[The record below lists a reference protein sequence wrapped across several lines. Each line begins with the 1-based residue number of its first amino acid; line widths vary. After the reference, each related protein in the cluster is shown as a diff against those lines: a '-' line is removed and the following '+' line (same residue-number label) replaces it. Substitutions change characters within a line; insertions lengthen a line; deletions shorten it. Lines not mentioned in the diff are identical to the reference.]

1 MKSKFLLFGALATAS
16 AAPTF
21 NKDIAPILYENCATC
36 HRPGEVAPF
45 SLLTYQDAS
54 KRASLI
60 ATVTQKRFMPPW
72 KPEPGYG
79 NFDHVR
85 RLTDQQIAQIQEW
98 AATGAQEGA
107 VADKPAVPTF
117 PSGWQAGEPDQVLK
131 VSEPYTL
138 AADGRDQFRCFVL
151 PMNLAKESYVSGA
164 EFRPGNPRVVHHALI
179 FLDSTGTARKLA
191 AASGGISSNSAS
203 GYPCF
208 GGPGFTGAGLVTG
221 WAPGYTPL
229 PAEPSLSLPVRPG
242 TDVVIQIHYHPS
254 GKPEEDQS
262 SIGLKFSGPP
272 TKGRALLLVLNRYL
286 DIPAG
291 ESHYVVKASV
301 TVPQDAELWGLT
313 PHAHYLAT
321 DMKVNA
327 RFPDGSLIPL
337 IWIKDWDF
345 NWQGQYR
352 YQKPINLPKGT
363 KIELEFTYD
372 NSAANPHNPSHP
384 PVRVRF
390 GEQTK
395 DEMALAFL
403 GLVLPSPD
411 DVQPF
416 QRAVVLQYVEDFVR
430 LTENLN
436 DLPPEIPAAMAGRL
450 RLALA
455 LFDRD
460 GDGKLNAEERA
471 NLLKVIQTMMPQ

>member
-1 MKSKFLLFGALATAS
+1 VNRTLLLGLIGVAAS

-45 SLLTYQDAS
+45 SLLTYQDAA

-60 ATVTQKRFMPPW
+60 ATVTKKRYMPPW
-72 KPEPGYG
+72 KPVPGYG
-79 NFDHVR
+79 DFDHVR
-85 RLTDQQIAQIQEW
+85 RLTDNGIAQIEEW
-98 AATGAQEGA
+98 AAAGAPEGDA
-107 VADKPAVPTF
+107 ADKPAVPAF
-117 PSGWQAGEPDQVLK
+117 PTGWQAGEPDQVLK
-131 VSEPYTL
+131 MSAPYTVR
-138 AADGRDQFRCFVL
+138 ADGPDQFRCFVL
-151 PMNLAKESYVSGA
+151 PMNLDRESYVSGA
-164 EFRPGNPRVVHHALI
+164 EFRAGNPRVVHHALI
-179 FLDSTGTARKLA
+179 FLDTTGTARKLA
-191 AASGGISSNSAS
+191 GASG

-208 GGPGFTGAGLVTG
+208 GGPGFAGAGLLVG

-229 PAEPSLSLPVRPG
+229 PAEPALSQPVRPG
-242 TDVVIQIHYHPS
+242 TDVVIQVHYHPS
-254 GKPEEDQS
+254 GKAEQDQS

-272 TKGRALLLVLNRYL
+272 TKGRALLLVMNRYL

-301 TVPQDAELWGLT
+301 TVPQDAELWSIT

-321 DMKVNA
+321 EMKVDA
-327 RFPDGSLIPL
+327 RLPDGSVTPL
-337 IWIKDWDF
+337 IRIKDWDF

-352 YQKPINLPKGT
+352 YKQPIKLPKGT
-363 KIELEFTYD
+363 KIELEYVYD
-372 NSAANPHNPSHP
+372 NSAANPHNPSRP

-403 GLVLPSPD
+403 GLVLPSPA

-416 QRAVVLQYVEDFVR
+416 QRSVVLQYVEDFVR
-430 LTENLN
+430 LTDNLN
-436 DLPPEIPAAMAGRL
+436 DLPEEIPPAMASRL

-455 LFDRD
+455 VFDRD

-471 NLLKVIQTMMPQ
+471 TLLRFVQTMMPQ

>member
-1 MKSKFLLFGALATAS
+1 MRVSLSAGLLAFIALSAF

-21 NKDIAPILYENCATC
+21 NKDIAPILYQNCSTC

-45 SLLTYQDAS
+45 PLLTYRDAA

-60 ATVTQKRFMPPW
+60 ATVTQKRYMPPW

-85 RLTDQQIAQIQEW
+85 RLTDEQIARIQEW
-98 AATGAQEGA
+98 AAAGAPEGDA
-107 VADKPAVPTF
+107 ADKPEVPTF
-117 PSGWQAGEPDQVLK
+117 ASGWQAGEPDQVLK
-131 VSEPYTL
+131 MSAPYAI
-138 AADGRDQFRCFVL
+138 AADGPDQFRCFVL
-151 PMNLAKESYVSGA
+151 PMNLTKESYISGA
-164 EFRPGNPRVVHHALI
+164 EFRPGDPKVVHHALI
-179 FLDSTGTARKLA
+179 FLDSTGTSRKLA
-191 AASGGISSNSAS
+191 AASGGS

-208 GGPGFTGAGLVTG
+208 GGVGFAGAGLLMG

-229 PAEPSLSLPVRPG
+229 PAEPALSQAVQPG
-242 TDVVIQIHYHPS
+242 AAVVIQIHYHPS

-272 TKGRALLLVLNRYL
+272 TKGRALLLVMNRYL

-291 ESHYVVKASV
+291 ESHYVVKGSI
-301 TVPQDAELWGLT
+301 TVPQDAELWGIT

-321 DMKVNA
+321 DMKINA
-327 RFPDGSLIPL
+327 HLPDGSVIPL

-352 YQKPINLPKGT
+352 YKEPIKLPKGT
-363 KIELEFTYD
+363 KIELEYVYD
-372 NSAANPHNPSHP
+372 NSAGNPHNPSSP

-403 GLVLPSPD
+403 GIVLPSPA

-430 LTENLN
+430 LTKDLN
-436 DLPPEIPAAMAGRL
+436 DLPEEIPPAMAMRL
-450 RLALA
+450 RMGLA
-455 LFDRD
+455 LFDSNH
-460 GDGKLNAEERA
+460 DGKLDAEERE
-471 NLLKVIQTMMPQ
+471 NLLRIIQTMMPQ

>member
-1 MKSKFLLFGALATAS
+1 MKLGFLAGMFSLASAAF

-21 NKDIAPILYENCATC
+21 NKDIAPILYQNCATC
-36 HRPGEVAPF
+36 HRAGEVAPF
-45 SLLTYQDAS
+45 PLLTYRDAA

-60 ATVTQKRFMPPW
+60 ANVTGKRYMPPW

-85 RLTDQQIAQIQEW
+85 RLTDEQIALIQGW
-98 AATGAQEGA
+98 AAAGAPEGDA
-107 VADKPAVPTF
+107 ADKPPVPTF
-117 PSGWQAGEPDQVLK
+117 ASGWQAGEPDQVLK
-131 VSEPYTL
+131 ISAPYAL
-138 AADGRDQFRCFVL
+138 PADGPDQFRCFVL
-151 PMNLAKESYVSGA
+151 PMNLTKESYVSGA

-179 FLDSTGTARKLA
+179 FLDSTGAARRLA
-191 AASGGISSNSAS
+191 AGSGGS

-208 GGPGFTGAGLVTG
+208 GGPGFAGAGLLVG

-229 PAEPSLSLPVRPG
+229 PAEPALSQPVQPG
-242 TDVVIQIHYHPS
+242 AAVVIQIHYHPS
-254 GKPEEDQS
+254 GKPEVDQS

-272 TKGRALLLVLNRYL
+272 TKGRALLLVMNRYL

-291 ESHYVVKASV
+291 ESHYVVKGSV
-301 TVPQDAELWGLT
+301 TVPQDAELWGIT

-321 DMKVNA
+321 DMKINA
-327 RFPDGSLIPL
+327 RLPDNSVIPL

-352 YQKPINLPKGT
+352 YKEPIKLPKGT
-363 KIELEFTYD
+363 RIELEYVYD
-372 NSAANPHNPSHP
+372 NSAGNPHNPSSP

-403 GLVLPSPD
+403 GIVLPSPA

-430 LTENLN
+430 LTENVN
-436 DLPPEIPAAMAGRL
+436 DLPEEIPPAMAMRL
-450 RLALA
+450 RMGLA
-455 LFDRD
+455 LFDRNH
-460 GDGKLNAEERA
+460 DGKLDAQERE
-471 NLLKVIQTMMPQ
+471 NLLRVIQTMMPQ

>member
-1 MKSKFLLFGALATAS
+1 MKFLSVLVSTAAI

-45 SLLTYQDAS
+45 SLLTYQDAA
-54 KRASLI
+54 KRAGLI
-60 ATVTQKRFMPPW
+60 ATVTKKRYMPPW

-85 RLTDQQIAQIQEW
+85 RLTDNQIAKIQEW
-98 AATGAQEGA
+98 AAAGAAEGDA
-107 VADKPAVPTF
+107 ADKPVVPTF
-117 PSGWQAGEPDQVLK
+117 PTGWQAGEPDQVLK
-131 VSEPYTL
+131 VSAPYTL
-138 AADGRDQFRCFVL
+138 RADGPDQFRCFVL
-151 PMNLAKESYVSGA
+151 PMNLTKESYVSGA
-164 EFRPGNPRVVHHALI
+164 EFRPGNARIVHHALI
-179 FLDSTGTARKLA
+179 FLDSTGAARRLA
-191 AASGGISSNSAS
+191 AGSSGE

-208 GGPGFTGAGLVTG
+208 GGAGFSGAGLLVG

-229 PAEPSLSLPVRPG
+229 PAEPGLSQAVRPG

-254 GKPEEDQS
+254 GKSEQDQS
-262 SIGLKFSGPP
+262 SIGLTFSDPP
-272 TKGRALLLVLNRYL
+272 TKGRALLLVMNRYL

-291 ESHYVVKASV
+291 ESHYVVKGSV
-301 TVPQDAELWGLT
+301 TVPQDAELWGIT

-327 RFPDGSLIPL
+327 RFPDGTVMPL

-352 YQKPINLPKGT
+352 YKEPIHLPKGT
-363 KIELEFTYD
+363 KVELEFTYD
-372 NSAANPHNPSHP
+372 NSAGNPHNPSNP

-403 GLVLPSPD
+403 GLVLPSPA

-416 QRAVVLQYVEDFVR
+416 QRAVVLQYMEDFVR
-430 LTENLN
+430 LTENLS
-436 DLPPEIPAAMAGRL
+436 DLPPEIPQAMAGRL

-460 GDGKLNAEERA
+460 HDGKLNAEERA
-471 NLLKVIQTMMPQ
+471 NLLKAVQTMMPQ

>member
-1 MKSKFLLFGALATAS
+1 MKFVFLLASTVATLAA

-45 SLLTYQDAS
+45 SLLTHQDAA
-54 KRASLI
+54 KRAGLI
-60 ATVTQKRFMPPW
+60 ATVTRKRYMPPW
-72 KPEPGYG
+72 KPEQGYG

-85 RLTDQQIAQIQEW
+85 RLTDQQIARIEEW
-98 AATGAQEGA
+98 AAAGAPEGDA
-107 VADKPAVPTF
+107 ADKPVVPTF
-117 PSGWQAGEPDQVLK
+117 PTGWQAGEPDQVLK
-131 VSEPYTL
+131 TAAPYAL
-138 AADGRDQFRCFVL
+138 PADGPDRFRCFVL
-151 PMNLAKESYVSGA
+151 PMDLTKESYVSGA
-164 EFRPGNPRVVHHALI
+164 EFRPGNPRIVHHALI
-179 FLDSTGTARKLA
+179 FLDSTGTARRLA
-191 AASGGISSNSAS
+191 GASGGS
-203 GYPCF
+203 YPCF
-208 GGPGFTGAGLVTG
+208 GGPGFSGAGLVMG

-229 PAEPSLSLPVRPG
+229 PAEPSLSQAVRPG

-272 TKGRALLLVLNRYL
+272 TKGRALLLVMNRYL

-301 TVPQDAELWGLT
+301 TVPQDAELWGIT

-321 DMKVNA
+321 DMKVDA
-327 RFPDGSLIPL
+327 RLPDGSVVPL

-352 YQKPINLPKGT
+352 YQKPIMLPKGT
-363 KIELEFTYD
+363 KIELEYVYD
-372 NSAANPHNPSHP
+372 NSSANPHNPSRP

-403 GLVLPSPD
+403 GLVLPSPA

-416 QRAVVLQYVEDFVR
+416 QRAVVLQYVQDFVR
-430 LTENLN
+430 LTDNLN
-436 DLPPEIPAAMAGRL
+436 DLPEEIPPAVAGRL
-450 RLALA
+450 RLALG

-460 GDGKLNAEERA
+460 RDGKLNAEERA
-471 NLLKVIQTMMPQ
+471 TLLKFVQTMMPQ

>member
-1 MKSKFLLFGALATAS
+1 
-16 AAPTF
+16 
-21 NKDIAPILYENCATC
+21 
-36 HRPGEVAPF
+36 
-45 SLLTYQDAS
+45 
-54 KRASLI
+54 
-60 ATVTQKRFMPPW
+60 MPPW

-79 NFDHVR
+79 SFAHVR
-85 RLTDQQIAQIQEW
+85 RLTDEQIALISEW
-98 AATGAQEGA
+98 AATGAQEGEA
-107 VADKPAVPTF
+107 ADRPKAPAFPT
-117 PSGWQAGEPDQVLK
+117 GWQAGEPDQVLK
-131 VSEPYTL
+131 VSAPYTL
-138 AADGRDQFRCFVL
+138 AADGPDRFRCYVL
-151 PMNLAKESYVSGA
+151 PMNTLPNGAKESYVSGA

-179 FLDSTGTARKLA
+179 FLDSSGTARRLA
-191 AASGGISSNSAS
+191 GASG

-208 GGPGFTGAGLVTG
+208 GGPGFSGAGLVMG
-221 WAPGYTPL
+221 WAPGYTPM
-229 PAEPSLSLPVRPG
+229 PAEPSLSQAVRPG

-272 TKGRALLLVLNRYL
+272 TKGRALLPVMNRYL

-291 ESHYVVKASV
+291 ESHYVVKGSI
-301 TVPQDAELWGLT
+301 TVPQDAELWGIT

-327 RFPDGSLIPL
+327 RLPDGSVMPL

-352 YQKPINLPKGT
+352 YETPIHLPRGT
-363 KIELEFTYD
+363 KVELEFTYD
-372 NSAANPHNPSHP
+372 NSAGNPHNPSRP
-384 PVRVRF
+384 PVRVRY

-403 GLVLPSPD
+403 GLVLPSPA

-430 LTENLN
+430 LTDNLN
-436 DLPPEIPAAMAGRL
+436 DLPEEIPPAMAGRL
-450 RLALA
+450 RLALGM
-455 LFDRD
+455 FDRD
-460 GDGKLNAEERA
+460 KDGKLSAEERA
-471 NLLKVIQTMMPQ
+471 TLLRFIQTMMPQ

>member
-1 MKSKFLLFGALATAS
+1 MKYLFLTGVFAALS
-16 AAPTF
+16 IAAPTF
-21 NKDIAPILYENCATC
+21 NRDIAPILYENCATC

-45 SLLTYQDAS
+45 SLLTYQDAA

-60 ATVTQKRFMPPW
+60 ATVTKKRYMPPW

-79 NFDHVR
+79 IFDHVR
-85 RLTDQQIAQIQEW
+85 RLTDEQIGRIQEW
-98 AATGAQEGA
+98 AATGAQEGDA
-107 VADKPAVPTF
+107 AEKPAVPTF

-131 VSEPYTL
+131 FSEPYKV

-151 PMNLAKESYVSGA
+151 PMNLTKESYVSGA
-164 EFRPGNPRVVHHALI
+164 EFRPGNPKVVHHALI

-191 AASGGISSNSAS
+191 AASGGG

-208 GGPGFTGAGLVTG
+208 GGPGFTGAGLLVG

-229 PAEPSLSLPVRPG
+229 PAEPSLSQPVRPG

-254 GKPEEDQS
+254 GKPEQDQS

-272 TKGRALLLVLNRYL
+272 TKGRALLLVMNRYL

-291 ESHYVVKASV
+291 ESHYVVKGSV
-301 TVPQDAELWGLT
+301 IVPQDAELWGIT

-321 DMKVNA
+321 DMKVDA
-327 RFPDGSLIPL
+327 RLPDGSVTPL
-337 IWIKDWDF
+337 IRIKDWDF

-352 YQKPINLPKGT
+352 YKEPIKLPKGT
-363 KIELEFTYD
+363 KIELEYVYD
-372 NSAANPHNPSHP
+372 NSSGNPHNPSNP

-403 GLVLPSPD
+403 GLVLPSPE

-430 LTENLN
+430 LTENVN
-436 DLPPEIPAAMAGRL
+436 DLPEEIPPAMAMRL
-450 RLALA
+450 RMGLA
-455 LFDRD
+455 LFDRNH
-460 GDGKLNAEERA
+460 DGKLDAEERE
-471 NLLKVIQTMMPQ
+471 NLLRVVQTMMPQ

>member
-1 MKSKFLLFGALATAS
+1 MKLLLALASTVSTLA

-45 SLLTYQDAS
+45 SLLTYQDAA
-54 KRASLI
+54 KRASLV
-60 ATVTQKRFMPPW
+60 ATVTKKRYMPPW

-85 RLTDQQIAQIQEW
+85 ALTDDQIARIQEW
-98 AATGAQEGA
+98 AAAGAPEGDT
-107 VADKPAVPTF
+107 ADKPVVPTF
-117 PSGWQAGEPDQVLK
+117 PTGWQAGEPDQVLK
-131 VSEPYTL
+131 FSAPYTVR
-138 AADGRDQFRCFVL
+138 ADGPDQFRCFVL
-151 PMNLAKESYVSGA
+151 PMNLTKESYVSGA
-164 EFRPGNPRVVHHALI
+164 EFRPGNARIVHHALI

-191 AASGGISSNSAS
+191 AASGG

-208 GGPGFTGAGLVTG
+208 GGPGFSGAGLLVG

-229 PAEPSLSLPVRPG
+229 PAEPALSQAVRPG

-272 TKGRALLLVLNRYL
+272 TKGRALLLVMNRYL

-291 ESHYVVKASV
+291 ESHYVVKGSV
-301 TVPQDAELWGLT
+301 TVPQDAELWGIT

-321 DMKVNA
+321 DMKVDA
-327 RFPDGSLIPL
+327 RLPDGTVMALIR
-337 IWIKDWDF
+337 IKDWDF

-352 YQKPINLPKGT
+352 YKQPIKLPKGT
-363 KIELEFTYD
+363 KIELEYVYD
-372 NSAANPHNPSHP
+372 NSAGNPHNPSHP

-403 GLVLPSPD
+403 GLVLPSPE

-436 DLPPEIPAAMAGRL
+436 DLPPEIPQAMAGRL

-455 LFDRD
+455 LFDQD
-460 GDGKLNAEERA
+460 HDGKLNAAERA
-471 NLLKVIQTMMPQ
+471 NLLKVVQTMMPQ

>member
-1 MKSKFLLFGALATAS
+1 MKFLLLGGAFAALAIS
-16 AAPTF
+16 APTY

-45 SLLTYQDAS
+45 SLLTYEDAA
-54 KRASLI
+54 KRATLI
-60 ATVTQKRFMPPW
+60 ATVTKKRYMPPW

-85 RLTDQQIAQIQEW
+85 RLTDEQIARIQEW
-98 AATGAQEGA
+98 VETGTPEGDA
-107 VADKPAVPTF
+107 ADKPAVPTF
-117 PSGWQAGEPDQVLK
+117 PTGWQAGEPDQVLK
-131 VSEPYTL
+131 FAEAYRLP
-138 AADGRDQFRCFVL
+138 ADGRDEFRCFVL

-164 EFRPGNPRVVHHALI
+164 EFRPGNPKIVHHALI

-191 AASGGISSNSAS
+191 AASGGS

-208 GGPGFTGAGLVTG
+208 GGPGFTGAGLLVG

-229 PAEPSLSLPVRPG
+229 PAEPALSLPVRPG
-242 TDVVIQIHYHPS
+242 TDVVVQIHYHPS
-254 GKPEEDQS
+254 GKPEQDQS
-262 SIGLKFSGPP
+262 SLGLKFSGPP
-272 TKGRALLLVLNRYL
+272 TKGRALLLVMNRYL

-291 ESHYVVKASV
+291 ESHYVVKGSV
-301 TVPQDAELWGLT
+301 TVPQDAELWGIT
-313 PHAHYLAT
+313 PHAHFLAT

-327 RFPDGSLIPL
+327 RLPDGSILPL

-352 YQKPINLPKGT
+352 YNAPIKLPKGT
-363 KIELEFTYD
+363 KIELEYVYD
-372 NSAANPHNPSHP
+372 NSAGNPHNPSNP

-403 GLVLPSPD
+403 GLVLPSPN

-430 LTENLN
+430 LTENVN
-436 DLPPEIPAAMAGRL
+436 DLPEEIPPAMAMRL
-450 RLALA
+450 RMGLA
-455 LFDRD
+455 LFDRNH
-460 GDGKLNAEERA
+460 DGKLDAEERE
-471 NLLKVIQTMMPQ
+471 NLLRVVQTMMPQ

>member
-1 MKSKFLLFGALATAS
+1 MKFLLMLVSTVAV

-45 SLLTYQDAS
+45 SLLTYQDAA
-54 KRASLI
+54 KRSGLI
-60 ATVTQKRFMPPW
+60 ATVTKKRYMPPW

-85 RLTDQQIAQIQEW
+85 RLTDEQIGRIQEW
-98 AATGAQEGA
+98 AATGAQEGDA
-107 VADKPAVPTF
+107 AEKPAVPTF

-131 VSEPYTL
+131 FSEPYKV

-164 EFRPGNPRVVHHALI
+164 EFRPGNPKVVHHALI

-191 AASGGISSNSAS
+191 AASGGG

-208 GGPGFTGAGLVTG
+208 GGPGFTGAGLLVG

-229 PAEPSLSLPVRPG
+229 PAEPALSQPVRPG
-242 TDVVIQIHYHPS
+242 TDVVVQIHYHPS
-254 GKPEEDQS
+254 GKAEQDQS

-272 TKGRALLLVLNRYL
+272 TKGRALLLVMNRYL

-291 ESHYVVKASV
+291 ESHYVVKGSV
-301 TVPQDAELWGLT
+301 IVPQDAELWGIT

-321 DMKVNA
+321 DMKVDA
-327 RFPDGSLIPL
+327 RLPDGSVTPL
-337 IWIKDWDF
+337 IRIKDWDF

-352 YQKPINLPKGT
+352 YKEPIKLPKGT
-363 KIELEFTYD
+363 KIELEYVYD
-372 NSAANPHNPSHP
+372 NSSGNPHNPSNP

-403 GLVLPSPD
+403 GLVLPSPE

-430 LTENLN
+430 LTENVN
-436 DLPPEIPAAMAGRL
+436 DLPEEIPPAMAMRL
-450 RLALA
+450 RMGLA
-455 LFDRD
+455 LFDRNH
-460 GDGKLNAEERA
+460 DGKLDAEERE
-471 NLLKVIQTMMPQ
+471 NLLRVVQTMMPQ

>member
-1 MKSKFLLFGALATAS
+1 MKFLLVLVGTVAV

-45 SLLTYQDAS
+45 PLLTYQDAA

-60 ATVTQKRFMPPW
+60 ATVTKKRYMPPW

-85 RLTDQQIAQIQEW
+85 RLTDEQIDRIQEW
-98 AATGAQEGA
+98 AATGASEGDS
-107 VADKPAVPTF
+107 ADKPAVPTF
-117 PSGWQAGEPDQVLK
+117 LTGWQAGEPDQVLK
-131 VSEPYTL
+131 FSEPYKV

-151 PMNLAKESYVSGA
+151 PMNLTKESYVSGA

-191 AASGGISSNSAS
+191 AASGGASSNGAS

-208 GGPGFTGAGLVTG
+208 GGPGFTGAGLLVG

-229 PAEPSLSLPVRPG
+229 APEPSLSLPVRPG

-254 GKPEEDQS
+254 GKPEQDQS

-272 TKGRALLLVLNRYL
+272 TKGRALLLVMNRYL

-291 ESHYVVKASV
+291 ESHYLVKGSV
-301 TVPQDAELWGLT
+301 TVPQDAELWGIT

-327 RFPDGSLIPL
+327 HLPDGSVIPL
-337 IWIKDWDF
+337 IRIKDWDF

-352 YQKPINLPKGT
+352 YKEPIKLPKGT
-363 KIELEFTYD
+363 KIELEYIYD
-372 NSAANPHNPSHP
+372 NSSGNPHNPSNP

-430 LTENLN
+430 LTENVN
-436 DLPPEIPAAMAGRL
+436 DLPEEIPPAMAMRL
-450 RLALA
+450 RMGLA
-455 LFDRD
+455 LFDRNH
-460 GDGKLNAEERA
+460 DGKLDAEERE
-471 NLLKVIQTMMPQ
+471 NLLRVVQTMMPQ

>member
-1 MKSKFLLFGALATAS
+1 MKFSFLGGLFAVLAA

-45 SLLTYQDAS
+45 SLLTYQDAA
-54 KRASLI
+54 KRAGLI
-60 ATVTQKRFMPPW
+60 ATVTKKRYMPPW

-79 NFDHVR
+79 SFDHTR
-85 RLTDQQIAQIQEW
+85 RLTDEQIARIQEW
-98 AATGAQEGA
+98 AATGAQEGDA
-107 VADKPAVPTF
+107 ADQPVVPTF
-117 PSGWQAGEPDQVLK
+117 PTGWQAGEPDQVLQM
-131 VSEPYTL
+131 SAPYTL
-138 AADGRDQFRCFVL
+138 TADGPDRFRCFVL
-151 PMNLAKESYVSGA
+151 PIKLDRQSYVSGA

-179 FLDSTGTARKLA
+179 FLDSSGTARRLA
-191 AASGGISSNSAS
+191 AASGGA

-208 GGPGFTGAGLVTG
+208 GGPGFSGAGLVMG

-229 PAEPSLSLPVRPG
+229 PPEPALSQPVRPG

-254 GKPEEDQS
+254 GKPEQDQS
-262 SIGLKFSGPP
+262 SIGLRFSGPP
-272 TKGRALLLVLNRYL
+272 SKGRALLPVMNRYL

-291 ESHYVVKASV
+291 ESHYVVKGSV
-301 TVPQDAELWGLT
+301 IVPLDAELWGIT

-327 RFPDGSLIPL
+327 RLPDGSVTPL

-352 YQKPINLPKGT
+352 YQKPIHLPKGT
-363 KIELEFTYD
+363 KVELEFTYD
-372 NSAANPHNPSHP
+372 NSTANPHNPSRP

-403 GLVLPSPD
+403 GLVLPSPS

-430 LTENLN
+430 LTDDLN
-436 DLPPEIPAAMAGRL
+436 DLPEEIPPAMAGRL
-450 RLALA
+450 RLALSM
-455 LFDRD
+455 FDRD

-471 NLLKVIQTMMPQ
+471 NLLRFVQMVMPQ

>member
-1 MKSKFLLFGALATAS
+1 MKFLVLAGFFAALAA

-21 NKDIAPILYENCATC
+21 NKDIAPILYQNCATC

-45 SLLTYQDAS
+45 PLLTYQDAS

-60 ATVTQKRFMPPW
+60 ALVTKKRYMPPW

-79 NFDHVR
+79 EFAHAR
-85 RLTDQQIAQIQEW
+85 RLTEEQIARIQEW
-98 AATGAQEGA
+98 AQGGAPEGDS
-107 VADKPAVPTF
+107 ADKPAVPSF
-117 PSGWQAGEPDQVLK
+117 PAGWQAGEPDQVLK
-131 VSEPYTL
+131 MPAPYSL
-138 AADGRDQFRCFVL
+138 KADGPDQFRCFVL
-151 PMNLAKESYVSGA
+151 PMNLDKQSFVSGA
-164 EFRPGNPRVVHHALI
+164 EFRPGNPKIVHHALI
-179 FLDSTGTARKLA
+179 FLDSTGTARRLA
-191 AASGGISSNSAS
+191 AASGGS

-208 GGPGFTGAGLVTG
+208 GGPGFTGAGLLVG

-229 PAEPSLSLPVRPG
+229 PAEPALSQPVRPG

-254 GKPEEDQS
+254 GKPEQDES
-262 SIGLKFSGPP
+262 SIGLKFAGPP
-272 TKGRALLLVLNRYL
+272 TKGRALLLVVNRYL

-301 TVPQDAELWGLT
+301 TVPQDAELWGIT

-321 DMKVNA
+321 DMRVNA
-327 RFPDGSLIPL
+327 RLPDNSVIPL

-352 YQKPINLPKGT
+352 YKQPIHLPKGT
-363 KIELEFTYD
+363 KVELEFTYD
-372 NSAANPHNPSHP
+372 NSAGNPHNPSNP

-430 LTENLN
+430 LTDNLN
-436 DLPPEIPAAMAGRL
+436 DLPEEIPPAMAVRL

-455 LFDRD
+455 AFDRD
-460 GDGKLNAEERA
+460 RDGKLDAEERA
-471 NLLKVIQTMMPQ
+471 NLLRVVQMMMPQ

>member
-1 MKSKFLLFGALATAS
+1 MKFLVGAGFFAAVAA

-21 NKDIAPILYENCATC
+21 NKDIAPILYQNCSTC

-45 SLLTYQDAS
+45 PLLTYQDAA

-60 ATVTQKRFMPPW
+60 ALVTRKRYMPPW
-72 KPEPGYG
+72 KPEPGFG
-79 NFDHVR
+79 EFAHER
-85 RLTDQQIAQIQEW
+85 RLTEEQITRIQEW
-98 AATGAQEGA
+98 AQAGAPEGDP
-107 VADKPAVPTF
+107 ADTPAAPKF
-117 PSGWQAGEPDQVLK
+117 PEGWQAGEPDQVLK
-131 VSEPYTL
+131 MSAPYSL
-138 AADGRDQFRCFVL
+138 RSDGPDQFRCFVL
-151 PMNLAKESYVSGA
+151 PMNLDKQSFVSGA
-164 EFRPGNPRVVHHALI
+164 EFRPGNPKIVHHALI
-179 FLDSTGTARKLA
+179 FLDSTGTARRLA
-191 AASGGISSNSAS
+191 AASGGS

-208 GGPGFTGAGLVTG
+208 GGPGFAGAGLLVG

-229 PAEPSLSLPVRPG
+229 PAQPALSLPVRPG

-254 GKPEEDQS
+254 GKPEQDQS

-272 TKGRALLLVLNRYL
+272 TKGRALLLAMNRYL

-301 TVPQDAELWGLT
+301 TVPQDAELWGIT

-327 RFPDGSLIPL
+327 RLPDNSVIPL

-345 NWQGQYR
+345 NWQGQYL
-352 YQKPINLPKGT
+352 YKQPIKLPKGT
-363 KIELEFTYD
+363 KIELEYVYD
-372 NSAANPHNPSHP
+372 NSANNPHNPSNP

-403 GLVLPSPD
+403 GLVLPSPE

-430 LTENLN
+430 LTDNLN
-436 DLPPEIPAAMAGRL
+436 DLPEEIPPAMAARL

-455 LFDRD
+455 AFDRD
-460 GDGKLNAEERA
+460 RDGKLDAQERA
-471 NLLKVIQTMMPQ
+471 NLLRLVQMMMPQ

>member
-1 MKSKFLLFGALATAS
+1 MKFLFAFVSTVAI

-45 SLLTYQDAS
+45 SLLTYQDAA
-54 KRASLI
+54 KRAGLI
-60 ATVTQKRFMPPW
+60 ATVTKKRYMPPW
-72 KPEPGYG
+72 KPGPGYG

-85 RLTDQQIAQIQEW
+85 RLTDEQITQIQEW
-98 AATGAQEGA
+98 ATTGAPEGA
-107 VADKPAVPTF
+107 AADKPAVPTF
-117 PSGWQAGEPDQVLK
+117 PTGWQAGEPDQVLK
-131 VSEPYTL
+131 FSAPYSVR
-138 AADGRDQFRCFVL
+138 ADGPDQFRCFVL

-164 EFRPGNPRVVHHALI
+164 EFRPGNPRIVHHALI

-191 AASGGISSNSAS
+191 ASGGA

-208 GGPGFTGAGLVTG
+208 GGPGFSGAGLLVG

-229 PAEPSLSLPVRPG
+229 PAEPSLSQAVRPG
-242 TDVVIQIHYHPS
+242 TAVVIQIHYHPS
-254 GKPEEDQS
+254 GKPEQDQS

-272 TKGRALLLVLNRYL
+272 TKGRALLLVMNRYL

-291 ESHYVVKASV
+291 ESHYVVKGSI
-301 TVPQDAELWGLT
+301 TVPQDAELWGIT

-327 RFPDGSLIPL
+327 RLPDGSVIPL
-337 IWIKDWDF
+337 IRIKDWDF

-352 YQKPINLPKGT
+352 YKEPIKLPKGT
-363 KIELEFTYD
+363 KIELEYVYD
-372 NSAANPHNPSHP
+372 NSSGNPHNPSNP

-403 GLVLPSPD
+403 GIVLPSPA

-430 LTENLN
+430 LTENVN
-436 DLPPEIPAAMAGRL
+436 DLPDEIPPAMAMRL
-450 RLALA
+450 RMGLA
-455 LFDRD
+455 LFDQNH
-460 GDGKLNAEERA
+460 DGKLDAEERE
-471 NLLKVIQTMMPQ
+471 NLLRVIQMMMPQ

>member
-1 MKSKFLLFGALATAS
+1 MKFLVLTGFFAALAAG
-16 AAPTF
+16 APTF
-21 NKDIAPILYENCATC
+21 NKDIAPILYQNCSNC

-45 SLLTYQDAS
+45 PLLTYQDAA

-60 ATVTQKRFMPPW
+60 AVVTKKRYMPPW

-79 NFDHVR
+79 DFAHER
-85 RLTDQQIAQIQEW
+85 RLTDDQIALIQEW
-98 AATGAQEGA
+98 TQAGAPEGDP
-107 VADKPAVPTF
+107 ADKPPAPKF
-117 PSGWQAGEPDQVLK
+117 PEGWQAGQPDQVLK
-131 VSEPYTL
+131 MSASYSL
-138 AADGRDQFRCFVL
+138 KADGPDQFRCFVL
-151 PMNLAKESYVSGA
+151 PMNLDQQSYVSGA
-164 EFRPGNPRVVHHALI
+164 EFRPGNPKVVHHALI
-179 FLDSTGTARKLA
+179 FLDSTGTARRLA
-191 AASGGISSNSAS
+191 AASGGS

-208 GGPGFTGAGLVTG
+208 GGPGFTGAGLLVG

-229 PAEPSLSLPVRPG
+229 PAEPALSQPVRPG

-254 GKPEEDQS
+254 GKPEQDQS
-262 SIGLKFSGPP
+262 SIGLKFAGPP
-272 TKGRALLLVLNRYL
+272 TKGRALLLVVNRYL

-301 TVPQDAELWGLT
+301 TVPQDAELWGIT

-327 RFPDGSLIPL
+327 RLPDNSVIPL

-352 YQKPINLPKGT
+352 YTQPIKLPKGT
-363 KIELEFTYD
+363 KIELEYVYD
-372 NSAANPHNPSHP
+372 NSAGNPHNPSNP

-403 GLVLPSPD
+403 GLVLPSPE

-430 LTENLN
+430 LTDNLN
-436 DLPPEIPAAMAGRL
+436 DLPEEIPPAMAARL

-455 LFDRD
+455 AFDRNR
-460 GDGKLNAEERA
+460 DGKLDADERA
-471 NLLKVIQTMMPQ
+471 NLLRVVQMMMPQ

>member
-1 MKSKFLLFGALATAS
+1 MKFRFLGGLAALATAAA

-45 SLLTYQDAS
+45 SLLTYQDAA

-60 ATVTQKRFMPPW
+60 ATVTKKHYMPPW

-85 RLTDQQIAQIQEW
+85 RLTDDQIAKIQEW
-98 AATGAQEGA
+98 AMTGALEGDA
-107 VADKPAVPTF
+107 ADKPATPAF

-131 VSEPYTL
+131 VSAPYTL

-151 PMNLAKESYVSGA
+151 PMNLAKGSYVSGA

-179 FLDSTGTARKLA
+179 FLDSTGTARRLA
-191 AASGGISSNSAS
+191 AASGGV

-208 GGPGFTGAGLVTG
+208 GGPGFTGAGLLVG

-229 PAEPSLSLPVRPG
+229 PAEPALSQAVRPG
-242 TDVVIQIHYHPS
+242 TDVVVQIHYHPS
-254 GKPEEDQS
+254 GKPEQDQS

-272 TKGRALLLVLNRYL
+272 TKGRALLLVVNRYL

-291 ESHYVVKASV
+291 DPHYVVKASV
-301 TVPQDAELWGLT
+301 TVPQDAELWGIT

-327 RFPDGSLIPL
+327 RLPDGSVIPL

-352 YQKPINLPKGT
+352 YKQPIQLPKGT
-363 KIELEFTYD
+363 KIELEYVYD
-372 NSAANPHNPSHP
+372 NSAGNPHNPSNP
-384 PVRVRF
+384 PVHVRF

-403 GLVLPSPD
+403 GLVLPSPE

-430 LTENLN
+430 LTDNLN
-436 DLPPEIPAAMAGRL
+436 DLPEEIPPSMIPRL
-450 RLALA
+450 RIALA
-455 LFDRD
+455 LFDQD
-460 GDGKLNAEERA
+460 HDGKLNAQERA
-471 NLLKVIQTMMPQ
+471 NLLKMIQTMMPQSQ

>member
-1 MKSKFLLFGALATAS
+1 MKFRFLAGWAVLATAAV
-16 AAPTF
+16 AAPTY

-45 SLLTYQDAS
+45 SLLTYQDAA

-60 ATVTQKRFMPPW
+60 ATVTKKRYMPPW

-85 RLTDQQIAQIQEW
+85 RLTDEQIALIQGW
-98 AATGAQEGA
+98 AAAGGPEGDK
-107 VADKPAVPTF
+107 ADKPAIPAFPT
-117 PSGWQAGEPDQVLK
+117 GWQAGEPDQVLK
-131 VSEPYTL
+131 VPEPYAL
-138 AADGRDQFRCFVL
+138 AADGRDQFRCFVV
-151 PMNLAKESYVSGA
+151 PMNLTKESYVSGA
-164 EFRPGNPRVVHHALI
+164 EFRPGNARVVHHALI

-191 AASGGISSNSAS
+191 AASSGS

-208 GGPGFTGAGLVTG
+208 GGPGFTGAGLLVG
-221 WAPGYTPL
+221 WAPGYTAL
-229 PAEPSLSLPVRPG
+229 PPEPSLSLPVRPG

-254 GKPEEDQS
+254 GKPEQDQS

-272 TKGRALLLVLNRYL
+272 TKGRALLLVMNRYL

-291 ESHYVVKASV
+291 ESHYVVKGSV
-301 TVPQDAELWGLT
+301 TVPQDAELWGIT

-327 RFPDGSLIPL
+327 RLPDGSVIPL
-337 IWIKDWDF
+337 IWVKDWDF

-352 YQKPINLPKGT
+352 YKQPIKLPKGT
-363 KIELEFTYD
+363 KIELEYVYD
-372 NSAANPHNPSHP
+372 NSAGNPHNPSSP

-403 GLVLPSPD
+403 GLVLPSPA

-430 LTENLN
+430 LTENVN
-436 DLPPEIPAAMAGRL
+436 DLPEEIPPAMAMRL
-450 RLALA
+450 RMGLA
-455 LFDRD
+455 LFDRNH
-460 GDGKLNAEERA
+460 DGKLDAEERA
-471 NLLKVIQTMMPQ
+471 NLLRVVQTMMPQ

>member
-1 MKSKFLLFGALATAS
+1 MKFLFVLVSTVAV

-45 SLLTYQDAS
+45 SLLTYQDAA
-54 KRASLI
+54 KRAGLI
-60 ATVTQKRFMPPW
+60 AAVTKKRYMPPW

-79 NFDHVR
+79 DFDHVR
-85 RLTDQQIAQIQEW
+85 RLTDDQIAQLQDW
-98 AATGAQEGA
+98 AATGAPEGDP
-107 VADKPAVPTF
+107 ADKPVVPTF
-117 PSGWQAGEPDQVLK
+117 PTGWQAGDPDQVLK
-131 VSEPYTL
+131 FAEPY
-138 AADGRDQFRCFVL
+138 AVRADGPDQFRCFVL
-151 PMNLAKESYVSGA
+151 PMNLDHQSYVSGA

-179 FLDSTGTARKLA
+179 FLDSTGTARRLA
-191 AASGGISSNSAS
+191 AASGGG

-208 GGPGFTGAGLVTG
+208 GGPGFSGAGLLVG

-229 PAEPSLSLPVRPG
+229 PAEPALSQPVRPG
-242 TDVVIQIHYHPS
+242 TDVVVQIHYHPS
-254 GKPEEDQS
+254 GKPEADQS

-272 TKGRALLLVLNRYL
+272 TKGRALLLVMNRYL

-291 ESHYVVKASV
+291 ESHYVVKGSV
-301 TVPQDAELWGLT
+301 TVPQDAELWGIT

-321 DMKVNA
+321 DMKVDA
-327 RFPDGSLIPL
+327 RLPDGTVMPL
-337 IWIKDWDF
+337 IRIRDWDF

-352 YQKPINLPKGT
+352 YKQPIKLPKGT
-363 KIELEFTYD
+363 KIELEYVYD
-372 NSAANPHNPSHP
+372 NSADNPHNPSRP

-403 GLVLPSPD
+403 GLVLPSPE

-430 LTENLN
+430 LTENLD
-436 DLPPEIPAAMAGRL
+436 DLPPEIPQAMAMRL
-450 RLALA
+450 RMGLA
-455 LFDRD
+455 LFDRNH
-460 GDGKLNAEERA
+460 DGKLDAEERA
-471 NLLKVIQTMMPQ
+471 NLLKAVQTMMPQ

>member
-1 MKSKFLLFGALATAS
+1 MKVYFLAGLFTALAVG
-16 AAPTF
+16 APTF
-21 NKDIAPILYENCATC
+21 NKDIAPILYDNCATC

-45 SLLTYQDAS
+45 SLLTYQDAA

-60 ATVTQKRFMPPW
+60 ATVTKKRYMPPW

-79 NFDHVR
+79 SFDHTR
-85 RLTDQQIAQIQEW
+85 RLTDEQIAQIQEW
-98 AATGAQEGA
+98 AEAGAPEGPA
-107 VADKPAVPTF
+107 ADKPAVPTF

-131 VSEPYTL
+131 TSAPYML
-138 AADGRDQFRCFVL
+138 PADGPDRFRCFVL
-151 PMNLAKESYVSGA
+151 PMNLDKTSYVSGA
-164 EFRPGNPRVVHHALI
+164 EFRPGNPRIVHHALV
-179 FLDSTGTARKLA
+179 FLDTTGTARKLA
-191 AASGGISSNSAS
+191 AASGG

-208 GGPGFTGAGLVTG
+208 GGPGFSGAGLVMG

-229 PAEPSLSLPVRPG
+229 PAEPALSQTVRPG

-254 GKPEEDQS
+254 GKPEVDQS

-301 TVPQDAELWGLT
+301 MVPQDAELWGIT

-321 DMKVNA
+321 DMKVDA
-327 RFPDGSLIPL
+327 RLPDGSVTPL
-337 IWIKDWDF
+337 IRIKDWDF

-352 YQKPINLPKGT
+352 YEKPIKLPKGT
-363 KIELEFTYD
+363 KIELEYVYD
-372 NSAANPHNPSHP
+372 NSAGNPHNPSHP

-403 GLVLPSPD
+403 GLVLPSPE

-416 QRAVVLQYVEDFVR
+416 QRAVVLQYVEDFIR
-430 LTENLN
+430 LTDNLD
-436 DLPPEIPAAMAGRL
+436 DLPPEVPQAMAGRL
-450 RLALA
+450 RLALSM
-455 LFDRD
+455 FDRD

-471 NLLKVIQTMMPQ
+471 TLLKFVQTMMPQ

>member
-1 MKSKFLLFGALATAS
+1 MKFLFAFVSTVAI

-45 SLLTYQDAS
+45 SLLTYQDAA
-54 KRASLI
+54 KRAGLI
-60 ATVTQKRFMPPW
+60 ATVTKKRYMPPW
-72 KPEPGYG
+72 KPGPGYG
-79 NFDHVR
+79 TFVHVR
-85 RLTDQQIAQIQEW
+85 RLTDDKIDRIQEW
-98 AATGAQEGA
+98 AAAGAPEGNA
-107 VADKPAVPTF
+107 ADKPAVPSF
-117 PSGWQAGEPDQVLK
+117 PTGWQAGEPDQVLK
-131 VSEPYTL
+131 MSAAYTL
-138 AADGRDQFRCFVL
+138 PADGPDQFRCFVL

-179 FLDSTGTARKLA
+179 FLDSTGTSRKLA
-191 AASGGISSNSAS
+191 ASGGA

-208 GGPGFTGAGLVTG
+208 GGPGFTGAGLLVG

-229 PAEPSLSLPVRPG
+229 PAEPSLSQPVRPG
-242 TDVVIQIHYHPS
+242 TAVVIQIHYHPS
-254 GKPEEDQS
+254 GKPEQDQS

-272 TKGRALLLVLNRYL
+272 TKGRALLLVMNRYL

-291 ESHYVVKASV
+291 ESHYVVKGSI
-301 TVPQDAELWGLT
+301 TVPQDAELWGIT
-313 PHAHYLAT
+313 PHAHYLAK
-321 DMKVNA
+321 DMKINA
-327 RFPDGSLIPL
+327 RLPDGSVTPL

-352 YQKPINLPKGT
+352 YKEPIKLPKGT
-363 KIELEFTYD
+363 KIEMEYTYD
-372 NSAANPHNPSHP
+372 NSENNPHNPSHP

-403 GLVLPSPD
+403 GLVLPSPA
-411 DVQPF
+411 DVQSF

-430 LTENLN
+430 LTENVN
-436 DLPPEIPAAMAGRL
+436 DLPEEIPPAMAMRL
-450 RLALA
+450 RMGLA
-455 LFDRD
+455 LFDRNH
-460 GDGKLNAEERA
+460 DGKLDAQERE
-471 NLLKVIQTMMPQ
+471 NLLRVIQMMMPQ

>member
-1 MKSKFLLFGALATAS
+1 MKFLLMLVSTVAV

-45 SLLTYQDAS
+45 SLLTYQDAA
-54 KRASLI
+54 KRSGLI
-60 ATVTQKRFMPPW
+60 ATVTKKRYMPPW

-85 RLTDQQIAQIQEW
+85 RLTDEQIGRIQEW
-98 AATGAQEGA
+98 AATGAQEGDA
-107 VADKPAVPTF
+107 AEKPAVPTF

-131 VSEPYTL
+131 FSEPYKV

-164 EFRPGNPRVVHHALI
+164 EFRPGNPKVVHHALI

-191 AASGGISSNSAS
+191 AASGGG

-208 GGPGFTGAGLVTG
+208 GGPGFTGAGLLVG

-229 PAEPSLSLPVRPG
+229 PAEPALSQPVRPG

-254 GKPEEDQS
+254 GKPEQDQS

-272 TKGRALLLVLNRYL
+272 TKGRALLLVMNRYL

-291 ESHYVVKASV
+291 ESHYVVKGSV
-301 TVPQDAELWGLT
+301 IVPQDAELWGIT

-321 DMKVNA
+321 DMKVDA
-327 RFPDGSLIPL
+327 RLPDGSVMALIR
-337 IWIKDWDF
+337 IKDWDF

-352 YQKPINLPKGT
+352 YKEPIKLPKGT
-363 KIELEFTYD
+363 KIELEYVYD
-372 NSAANPHNPSHP
+372 NSSGNPHNPSNP

-403 GLVLPSPD
+403 GLVLPSPE

-430 LTENLN
+430 LTENVN
-436 DLPPEIPAAMAGRL
+436 DLPEEIPPAMAMRL
-450 RLALA
+450 RMGLA
-455 LFDRD
+455 LFDRNH
-460 GDGKLNAEERA
+460 DGKLDAEERE
-471 NLLKVIQTMMPQ
+471 NLLRVVQTMMPQ

>member
-1 MKSKFLLFGALATAS
+1 VIRKLLPGLLLGMIGGTAS

-21 NKDIAPILYENCATC
+21 NKDIAPILYRNCATC

-45 SLLTYQDAS
+45 SLLTYQDAA

-60 ATVTQKRFMPPW
+60 ATVTKKRYMPPW

-79 NFDHVR
+79 DFDHVR
-85 RLTDQQIAQIQEW
+85 RLTDNEIAQIGEW
-98 AATGAQEGA
+98 AATGAQEGDA
-107 VADKPAVPTF
+107 SDKPAVPAF

-131 VSEPYTL
+131 MSLPY
-138 AADGRDQFRCFVL
+138 AVRADGPDQFRCFVL
-151 PMNLAKESYVSGA
+151 PMNLTRESYVSGA
-164 EFRPGNPRVVHHALI
+164 EFRAGNARVVHHALI

-191 AASGGISSNSAS
+191 GASG

-208 GGPGFTGAGLVTG
+208 GGPGFAGAGLLVG

-229 PAEPSLSLPVRPG
+229 PAEPALSQSVRPG

-272 TKGRALLLVLNRYL
+272 TKGRALLLVMNRYL

-301 TVPQDAELWGLT
+301 TVPQDAELWGIT

-321 DMKVNA
+321 EMKVDA
-327 RFPDGSLIPL
+327 RLPDGSVTPL
-337 IWIKDWDF
+337 IRIKDWDF

-352 YQKPINLPKGT
+352 YKQPIKLPKGT
-363 KIELEFTYD
+363 RIELEYVYD
-372 NSAANPHNPSHP
+372 NSVGNPHNPSRP

-403 GLVLPSPD
+403 GLVLPSPA

-416 QRAVVLQYVEDFVR
+416 QRSVVLQYVEDFVR
-430 LTENLN
+430 LTDNLN
-436 DLPPEIPAAMAGRL
+436 DLPEEIPPAMAGRL
-450 RLALA
+450 RMALA

-471 NLLKVIQTMMPQ
+471 TLLRFVQTMMPQ

>member
-1 MKSKFLLFGALATAS
+1 MKFLLMLVSTVAV

-45 SLLTYQDAS
+45 SLLTYQDAA
-54 KRASLI
+54 KRSGLI
-60 ATVTQKRFMPPW
+60 ATVTKKRYMPPW

-85 RLTDQQIAQIQEW
+85 RLTDEQIGRIQEW
-98 AATGAQEGA
+98 AATGAQEGDA
-107 VADKPAVPTF
+107 AEKPAVPTF

-131 VSEPYTL
+131 FSEPYKV

-164 EFRPGNPRVVHHALI
+164 EFRPGNPKVVHHALI

-191 AASGGISSNSAS
+191 AASGGG

-208 GGPGFTGAGLVTG
+208 GGPGFTGAGLLVG

-229 PAEPSLSLPVRPG
+229 PAEPALSQPVRPG

-254 GKPEEDQS
+254 GKAEQDQS

-272 TKGRALLLVLNRYL
+272 TKGRALLLVMNRYL

-291 ESHYVVKASV
+291 ESHYVVKGSV
-301 TVPQDAELWGLT
+301 IVPQDAELWGIT

-321 DMKVNA
+321 DMKVDA
-327 RFPDGSLIPL
+327 RLPDGSVTPL
-337 IWIKDWDF
+337 IRIKDWDF

-352 YQKPINLPKGT
+352 YKEPIKLPKGT
-363 KIELEFTYD
+363 KIELEYVYD
-372 NSAANPHNPSHP
+372 NSSGNPHNPSNP

-403 GLVLPSPD
+403 GLVLPSPE

-430 LTENLN
+430 LTENVN
-436 DLPPEIPAAMAGRL
+436 DLPEEIPPAMAMRL
-450 RLALA
+450 RMGLA
-455 LFDRD
+455 LFDRNH
-460 GDGKLNAEERA
+460 DGKLDAEERE
-471 NLLKVIQTMMPQ
+471 NLLRVVQTMMPQ

>member
-1 MKSKFLLFGALATAS
+1 M
-16 AAPTF
+16 
-21 NKDIAPILYENCATC
+21 
-36 HRPGEVAPF
+36 APF
-45 SLLTYQDAS
+45 PLLTYRDAA
-54 KRASLI
+54 KRAGLI
-60 ATVTQKRFMPPW
+60 AMVTQKRYMPPW

-85 RLTDQQIAQIQEW
+85 RLTDEQIALIQQW
-98 AATGAQEGA
+98 AATGAQEGDA
-107 VADKPAVPTF
+107 ADKPAVPTF
-117 PSGWQAGEPDQVLK
+117 ASGWQAGEPDQVLK
-131 VSEPYTL
+131 MSAPYEI
-138 AADGRDQFRCFVL
+138 AADGPDQFRCFVL
-151 PMNLAKESYVSGA
+151 PMNLTKQAYISGA
-164 EFRPGNPRVVHHALI
+164 EFRPGNPKVVHHALI
-179 FLDSTGTARKLA
+179 FLDSTGTSRKLA
-191 AASGGISSNSAS
+191 AASGGG

-208 GGPGFTGAGLVTG
+208 GGVGFAGAGLLMG

-229 PAEPSLSLPVRPG
+229 PAEPALSQTVQPG
-242 TDVVIQIHYHPS
+242 AAVVIQVHYHPS

-272 TKGRALLLVLNRYL
+272 TKGRALLLVMNRYL

-291 ESHYVVKASV
+291 ESHYVVKGSI
-301 TVPQDAELWGLT
+301 TVPQDAELWGIT

-321 DMKVNA
+321 DMKINA
-327 RFPDGSLIPL
+327 RLPDGSVIPL

-352 YQKPINLPKGT
+352 YKEPIKLPKGT
-363 KIELEFTYD
+363 KIELEYVYD
-372 NSAANPHNPSHP
+372 NSENNPHNPSHP

-403 GLVLPSPD
+403 GIVLPSPA

-430 LTENLN
+430 LTKDLN
-436 DLPPEIPAAMAGRL
+436 DLPEEIPPAMAMRL
-450 RLALA
+450 RMGLA
-455 LFDRD
+455 LFDQNH
-460 GDGKLNAEERA
+460 DGKLDADERE
-471 NLLKVIQTMMPQ
+471 NLLRIIQTMMPQ

>member
-1 MKSKFLLFGALATAS
+1 MKAPLLAVSFAALAV

-21 NKDIAPILYENCATC
+21 NQDIAPILYENCATC

-45 SLLTYQDAS
+45 SLLTYQDAA

-60 ATVTQKRFMPPW
+60 ATVTKKRYMPPW

-79 NFDHVR
+79 NFDHTR
-85 RLTDQQIAQIQEW
+85 RLTDEQIAQINEW
-98 AATGAQEGA
+98 AATGAQEGDA
-107 VADKPAVPTF
+107 ADKPAVPAF
-117 PSGWQAGEPDQVLK
+117 PTGWQAGEPDQVLK
-131 VSEPYTL
+131 MSASYAVT
-138 AADGRDQFRCFVL
+138 ADGPDQFRCFVL
-151 PMNLAKESYVSGA
+151 PMNLTKESYVSGA
-164 EFRPGNPRVVHHALI
+164 EFRAGNPRVVHHALV
-179 FLDSTGTARKLA
+179 FLDSTGTARRLA
-191 AASGGISSNSAS
+191 GTSG

-208 GGPGFTGAGLVTG
+208 GGPGFSGAGLVMG

-229 PAEPSLSLPVRPG
+229 PAEPALSQPVRPG

-254 GKPEEDQS
+254 CKAEQDQS

-272 TKGRALLLVLNRYL
+272 TKGRALLLVMNRYL

-301 TVPQDAELWGLT
+301 TVPQDSELWGIT

-327 RFPDGSLIPL
+327 RLPDGSVIPL

-352 YQKPINLPKGT
+352 YQKPIHLPKGT
-363 KIELEFTYD
+363 KVELEFTYD
-372 NSAANPHNPSHP
+372 NSAGNPHNPSRP

-430 LTENLN
+430 LTDDLNNL
-436 DLPPEIPAAMAGRL
+436 PEEIPPAMATRL

-460 GDGKLNAEERA
+460 RDGKLNAEERA
-471 NLLKVIQTMMPQ
+471 TLLTFIQTMMTQ

>member
-1 MKSKFLLFGALATAS
+1 MKFVFALASTVAI
-16 AAPTF
+16 AAPTFNTPTF
-21 NKDIAPILYENCATC
+21 NKDIAPILFENCATC

-45 SLLTYQDAS
+45 PLLTYQDAA
-54 KRASLI
+54 KRAGLI
-60 ATVTQKRFMPPW
+60 ATVTKKRYMPPW

-79 NFDHVR
+79 SFDHTR
-85 RLTDQQIAQIQEW
+85 RLTEEQIARIQEW
-98 AATGAQEGA
+98 AATGAQEGDA
-107 VADKPAVPTF
+107 ADQPAVPTF
-117 PSGWQAGEPDQVLK
+117 PTGWQAGEPDQVLK
-131 VSEPYTL
+131 MSAPYTL
-138 AADGRDQFRCFVL
+138 TADGPDRFRCFVL
-151 PMNLAKESYVSGA
+151 PIKLDRQSYVSGA

-179 FLDSTGTARKLA
+179 FLDSSGTARRLA
-191 AASGGISSNSAS
+191 AASGGL

-208 GGPGFTGAGLVTG
+208 GGPGFSGAGLVMG

-229 PAEPSLSLPVRPG
+229 PAEPALSQPVRPG

-254 GKPEEDQS
+254 GKPEQDQS
-262 SIGLKFSGPP
+262 SIGLTFSGPP
-272 TKGRALLLVLNRYL
+272 TKGRALLPVMNRYL

-291 ESHYVVKASV
+291 ESHYVVKGSV
-301 TVPQDAELWGLT
+301 TLPQDAELWGIT

-327 RFPDGSLIPL
+327 RLPDGSVTPL

-352 YQKPINLPKGT
+352 YQKPIRLPKGT
-363 KIELEFTYD
+363 KVELEFTYD
-372 NSAANPHNPSHP
+372 NSAANPHNPSRP

-403 GLVLPSPD
+403 GLVLPSPN

-416 QRAVVLQYVEDFVR
+416 QRTVVLQYVEDFVR
-430 LTENLN
+430 LTDDLN
-436 DLPPEIPAAMAGRL
+436 DLPEEIPPAMAGRL

-455 LFDRD
+455 MFDRD

-471 NLLKVIQTMMPQ
+471 NLLRFVQMVMPQ

>member
-1 MKSKFLLFGALATAS
+1 MKFLLLGGAFAALAIS
-16 AAPTF
+16 APTY
-21 NKDIAPILYENCATC
+21 NKDIAPILYENCARC

-45 SLLTYQDAS
+45 SLLTYQDAA
-54 KRASLI
+54 KRATLI
-60 ATVTQKRFMPPW
+60 ATVTKKRYMPPW

-85 RLTDQQIAQIQEW
+85 RLTDEQIARIQEW
-98 AATGAQEGA
+98 VETGTPEGDA
-107 VADKPAVPTF
+107 ADKPAVPTF
-117 PSGWQAGEPDQVLK
+117 PTGWQAGEPDQVLK
-131 VSEPYTL
+131 FAEAHRLP
-138 AADGRDQFRCFVL
+138 ADGRDEFRCFVL

-164 EFRPGNPRVVHHALI
+164 EFRPGNPKIVHHALI

-191 AASGGISSNSAS
+191 AASGGS

-208 GGPGFTGAGLVTG
+208 GGPGFTGAGLLVG

-229 PAEPSLSLPVRPG
+229 PAEPALSLPVRPG
-242 TDVVIQIHYHPS
+242 TDVVVQIHYHPS
-254 GKPEEDQS
+254 GKPEQDQS
-262 SIGLKFSGPP
+262 SLGLKFSGPP
-272 TKGRALLLVLNRYL
+272 TKGRALLLVMNRYL

-291 ESHYVVKASV
+291 ESHYVVKGSV
-301 TVPQDAELWGLT
+301 TVPQDAELWGIT
-313 PHAHYLAT
+313 PHAHFLAT

-327 RFPDGSLIPL
+327 RLPDGSILPL

-352 YQKPINLPKGT
+352 YNAPIKLPKGT
-363 KIELEFTYD
+363 KIELEYVYD
-372 NSAANPHNPSHP
+372 NSAGNPHNSSNP

-403 GLVLPSPD
+403 GLVLPSPN

-430 LTENLN
+430 LTENVN
-436 DLPPEIPAAMAGRL
+436 DLPEEIPPAMAMRL
-450 RLALA
+450 RMGLA
-455 LFDRD
+455 LFDRNH
-460 GDGKLNAEERA
+460 DGKLDAEERE
-471 NLLKVIQTMMPQ
+471 NLLRVVQTMMPQ